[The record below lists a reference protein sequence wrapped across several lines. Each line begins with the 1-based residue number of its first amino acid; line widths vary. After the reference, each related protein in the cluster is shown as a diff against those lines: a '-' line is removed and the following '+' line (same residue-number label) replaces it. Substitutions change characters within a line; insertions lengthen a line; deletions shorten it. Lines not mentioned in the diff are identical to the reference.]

1 MTPFSDV
8 WDDVKS
14 FLSENKVVRVCGVG
28 DFSVVA
34 YSDVGV
40 SVMSQDSLEPELVK
54 KEWFMDVWA
63 QLSEKRTL
71 CPDDLLGDSGARMW
85 SSFILSVFSYQPYVG
100 YLWDGGR
107 NCYALRER

>member
-8 WDDVKS
+8 WDDVKF

-34 YSDVGV
+34 YSDEGV
-40 SVMSQDSLEPELVK
+40 FVMSQDSLEPELVRR
-54 KEWFMDVWA
+54 EWFEDVWV

-71 CPDDLLGDSGARMW
+71 CPDDLVGRAEAGLW
-85 SSFILSVFSYQPYVG
+85 SSFILSLFSYQPYVG

-107 NCYALRER
+107 NCYALKEK